1 MSEGT
6 RVILRTMNGPPGK
19 DGEVTLERL
28 ATELE
33 PYAKQSDLLAE
44 ATRVDNLVQGQGT
57 LLDLVN
63 NGRLSPGG
71 VATAARAATT
81 RGTLPSGTDLNTL
94 DTLGGADE
102 AGAWLMSGSY
112 TYGNQPPRTPGATAV
127 LEVVVANAYTGIIQR
142 VTESSGATWAR
153 NKVSTGAGAW
163 TTWRRMDP
171 HVDTTVGTRVFV
183 GDVMIYG
190 DTGWRAL
197 CRWSGGEVTEG
208 TLPTGMG
215 PAPISSGGVFVRRV
229 NDAVTLATVEARA
242 LQDNPT
248 VSPSPS
254 GFRGNS
260 SMPYPAVPITYTTDA
275 DEVRPA
281 VLEVGVTIYRYRGVP
296 AGASIAAPGSGGYGV
311 QATWLTDTPWPSSLP
326 GTPA

>member
-57 LLDLVN
+57 LLNLVN

-102 AGAWLMSGSY
+102 AGAWLLSGSY

-190 DTGWRAL
+190 DTGWRDVRGMLPAGWTADAFAM
-197 CRWSGGEVTEG
+197 RRVGPQVAVTVSGITPPDGIQGTQQIISGGALGDGWAPGDAVSVGRRRLIDEWALDVSWAGSLFVYVRQSGLSDVGLREVGWTVG
-208 TLPTGMG
+208 RPQLWPTTLPGI
-215 PAPISSGGVFVRRV
+215 P
-229 NDAVTLATVEARA
+229 L
-242 LQDNPT
+242 
-248 VSPSPS
+248 
-254 GFRGNS
+254 
-260 SMPYPAVPITYTTDA
+260 
-275 DEVRPA
+275 
-281 VLEVGVTIYRYRGVP
+281 
-296 AGASIAAPGSGGYGV
+296 
-311 QATWLTDTPWPSSLP
+311 
-326 GTPA
+326 

>member
-102 AGAWLMSGSY
+102 AGAWLLSGSY

-142 VTESSGATWAR
+142 VTEASGATWAR

-190 DTGWRAL
+190 DTGWRNIGATRMNGWEASAGSVYVRRLGDTVHVQISAL
-197 CRWSGGEVTEG
+197 TASAATDRTVL
-208 TLPTGMG
+208 TLPLGFRPTRGF
-215 PAPISSGGVFVRRV
+215 APGAAEYYGTEFVLARVTTSG
-229 NDAVTLATVEARA
+229 A
-242 LQDNPT
+242 LQVNHTT
-248 VSPSPS
+248 VPD
-254 GFRGNS
+254 GARNG
-260 SMPYPAVPITYTTDA
+260 YITY
-275 DEVRPA
+275 
-281 VLEVGVTIYRYRGVP
+281 
-296 AGASIAAPGSGGYGV
+296 
-311 QATWLTDTPWPSSLP
+311 ATAQDWPTALP

>member
-94 DTLGGADE
+94 DTLGSADE
-102 AGAWLMSGSY
+102 AGAWLLSGSY

-142 VTESSGATWAR
+142 VTEASGATWAR

-171 HVDTTVGTRVFV
+171 HVDTTVGARVFI
-183 GDVMIYG
+183 GDVMVYG
-190 DTGWRAL
+190 DTGNRDVRDLLINGYTGSQARL
-197 CRWSGGEVTEG
+197 RRFGHTIELYLYGIEGGAESEFISLPDGYRPVGGDGAAILANNGSADVVVLLYSAVQHTLGKPSDVSQLG
-208 TLPTGMG
+208 TDVLTT
-215 PAPISSGGVFVRRV
+215 VR
-229 NDAVTLATVEARA
+229 
-242 LQDNPT
+242 
-248 VSPSPS
+248 
-254 GFRGNS
+254 
-260 SMPYPAVPITYTTDA
+260 YTTA
-275 DEVRPA
+275 D
-281 VLEVGVTIYRYRGVP
+281 
-296 AGASIAAPGSGGYGV
+296 
-311 QATWLTDTPWPSSLP
+311 PWPSTLP